1 MKLPEL
7 TETELEIMKVVWRRG
22 RLSARELHEI
32 LGPRHRWS
40 YSTTRT
46 MLERMAKKKLLGKK
60 SFHGLFLYDPAI
72 TKAAGLARFV
82 HNFASRV
89 LETDLAPV
97 VSLLVDSETL
107 TPEELDDLT
116 RLLDEVEDEKP

>member
-7 TETELEIMKVVWRRG
+7 TETELEIMKVLWESG
-22 RLSARELHEI
+22 RLSAREIHEV
-32 LGPRHRWS
+32 LEPRYQWS

-46 MLERMAKKKLLGKK
+46 MLERLAKKQCLDKK
-60 SFHGLFLYDPAI
+60 SFHGLFLYTPAI

-82 HNFASRV
+82 RNFASRI

-97 VSLLVDSETL
+97 ASLLVDSETL

-116 RLLDEVEDEKP
+116 RLLEEEEVPS